1 MSDRNDLP
9 SISANNFDQRVRE
22 TLQTYLGRQGDPLDR
37 GLTLRDLIENG
48 IVKLPTGWTLRNGA
62 GSLPLLPG
70 DNSTTPSTE
79 DEPDLTPP
87 PTPTGFTVTAGLSF
101 FLVEHDNPS
110 YTQGRGHLR
119 TRLYGATWT
128 TTLPTFADAVEIA
141 QFTGRVYA
149 HPTSLGTKWRLWIK
163 WESNDNV
170 LSASPAGGTNGLAAN
185 TGLVGTSDLTDALI
199 TAGKIANGA
208 IDLGGSKITGLLAN
222 ANMAVITDPTKIAD
236 SLIGNTK
243 LADLAITAGKIA
255 NGAID
260 LSGTKITGLLA
271 NANMAVIT
279 DPTKIADFLISSTK
293 LADLAVTAGKIASGA
308 ITLTKFASGIEPVTV
323 ATGALP
329 TTKSTETLA
338 FGGKLYRWTGSA
350 YTAAVDATDISGQVQ
365 NAQIA
370 ALAASKI
377 TGQLTNA
384 QIADV
389 AAAKLT
395 GQITSAQISDGS
407 VSGTKFASGLEPV
420 TILASVPTVK
430 STTVIAVG
438 GTLYRWNGSSYVS
451 SVAAAD
457 ISGLLADSQIAA
469 LSASKLAGQITS
481 TQITDGA
488 ISAPKIAAG
497 AVETA
502 KIAAGAVTALQIA
515 AGTIT
520 GDRIAANTIAG
531 SNIAADTIT
540 AAQIAAGAI
549 SASELAASAVTA
561 DKLAANSV
569 TAVKIAAGAVET
581 AKLAVGAVTADTIAA
596 NAITAA
602 KIDAGAV
609 TSAKIAAGTI
619 LASNIAAGTIT
630 GDRLAANTITA
641 SQIASDTITA
651 AQIAAGA
658 ISASE
663 LAAGAVTAGKI
674 ATGAIIANDG
684 VIANGAITNA
694 LIANAAVG
702 SAQIVDAAITSAKI
716 ANLAVG
722 TAAIQTG
729 AITTALI
736 ANAAVGSAQ
745 IVDAAITNAKIGV
758 AAVGAAA
765 IQDLAVTNAK
775 IANLAIDDAKVA
787 GLSAAKITA
796 GTIAADRLDS
806 NVITSKVLS
815 VDWAKITNASVTS
828 AQIAD
833 AAITSAKI
841 ASTIQSDNY
850 ASGSA
855 GWRINRSGTA
865 EFYNITLRGKITA
878 GATPATQVEVGANV
892 ASAGHHGISLSAENY
907 NNCFIRRE
915 ADGAVFFNLNSGG
928 TNAMSFN
935 TVSGILQVRGDI
947 EATSLKVNTAMVST
961 LNINGSA
968 VTVPVFG
975 SSFVDTY
982 TFGTGWTT
990 VQTTN
995 VPVSGLAGG
1004 EYIGLIINSVSSVYP
1019 ADNTATDVTLGIF
1032 VNGVLISELAASID
1046 FFGFSH
1052 AGAGYALVTNGT
1064 NVIEFKYRVA
1074 TPKTMT
1080 IVTYATALA
1089 GKR

>member
-48 IVKLPTGWTLRNGA
+48 IVKLPAGWTLRNGA
-62 GSLPLLPG
+62 GSVPLLPG
-70 DNSTTPSTE
+70 DNSTAPSTE

-101 FLVEHDNPS
+101 FLVEHDNPV

-170 LSASPAGGTNGLAAN
+170 LSVSPAGGTNGLAAN

-199 TAGKIANGA
+199 TAGKIASGA
-208 IDLGGSKITGLLAN
+208 IDLGGDKILGLLKN
-222 ANMAVITDPTKIAD
+222 ANMEVISDPTKIAD

-243 LADLAITAGKIA
+243 LANLAITAGKIA

-260 LSGTKITGLLA
+260 LGGAKVSGLLA
-271 NANMAVIT
+271 NANLAVIA

-308 ITLTKFASGIEPVTV
+308 ITLTKFASGIEPVSI
-323 ATGALP
+323 ATGSLP
-329 TTKSTETLA
+329 TTKSTEALV
-338 FGGKLYRWTGSA
+338 FGGKLYRWSGTA
-350 YTAAVDATDISGQVQ
+350 YTVAVDAADLSGQVQ

-384 QIADV
+384 QIADL

-395 GQITSAQISDGS
+395 GQITNTQISDD
-407 VSGTKFASGLEPV
+407 A
-420 TILASVPTVK
+420 I
-430 STTVIAVG
+430 TTP
-438 GTLYRWNGSSYVS
+438 
-451 SVAAAD
+451 
-457 ISGLLADSQIAA
+457 
-469 LSASKLAGQITS
+469 KL
-481 TQITDGA
+481 
-488 ISAPKIAAG
+488 AAG
-497 AVETA
+497 AVVSAKIAANTIVAGNIAAGTITGTEIAAATITGA
-502 KIAAGAVTALQIA
+502 KIAAGTIQAGNIA

-520 GDRIAANTIAG
+520 GDRIAGNTITG

-549 SASELAASAVTA
+549 SVSELAT
-561 DKLAANSV
+561 
-569 TAVKIAAGAVET
+569 
-581 AKLAVGAVTADTIAA
+581 
-596 NAITAA
+596 
-602 KIDAGAV
+602 
-609 TSAKIAAGTI
+609 
-619 LASNIAAGTIT
+619 
-630 GDRLAANTITA
+630 
-641 SQIASDTITA
+641 
-651 AQIAAGA
+651 
-658 ISASE
+658 
-663 LAAGAVTAGKI
+663 GAVTAGKI
-674 ATGAIIANDG
+674 AAGAIIANDG
-684 VIANGAITNA
+684 VITNGAITNA

-702 SAQIVDAAITSAKI
+702 SAQIADAAITSAKI

-745 IVDAAITNAKIGV
+745 IVDAAITSAKIGL
-758 AAVGAAA
+758 ASVGAAA

-796 GTIAADRLDS
+796 GTIAADRLDAS
-806 NVITSKVLS
+806 IITSKVLT

-828 AQIAD
+828 AQIAN

-850 ASGSA
+850 AAGSA
-855 GWRINRSGTA
+855 GWQINRAGTA
-865 EFYNITLRGKITA
+865 EFNNITLRGKITA
-878 GATPATQVEVGANV
+878 GPPPAANQVEVGANV
-892 ASAGHHGISLSAENY
+892 ASAGHHGITLSAENY

-915 ADGAVFFNLNSGG
+915 GDGAVFFNLNSGG

-935 TVSGILQVRGDI
+935 SVSGVLQVRGDI

-982 TFGTGWTT
+982 TFGTGWTPVLT
-990 VQTTN
+990 LS
-995 VPVSGLAGG
+995 VPVSGLQSG
-1004 EYIGLIINSVSSVYP
+1004 EFVGLIVNSVSSIYP
-1019 ADNTATDVTLGIF
+1019 ADNVATDVTLGIF
-1032 VNGVLISELAASID
+1032 INGTLITELAASID
-1046 FFGFSH
+1046 YYGFSH
-1052 AGAGYALVTNGT
+1052 AGAAFALVPNGT
-1064 NVIEFKYRVA
+1064 NTVQFRYR
-1074 TPKTMT
+1074 TGTSKTMT
-1080 IVTYATALA
+1080 LITYATALA